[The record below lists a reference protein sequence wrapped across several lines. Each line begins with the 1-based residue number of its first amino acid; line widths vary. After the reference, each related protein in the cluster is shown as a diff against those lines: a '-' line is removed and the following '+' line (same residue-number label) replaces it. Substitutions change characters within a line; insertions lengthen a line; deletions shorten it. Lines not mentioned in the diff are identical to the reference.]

1 MWERGDKALV
11 FGGVI
16 DSTGV
21 TTEVT
26 IGTIEEVGQYEL
38 LITFGSRSWSGPK
51 RVHKDRCM
59 PILRT
64 FDVPSTT
71 PVAEVGDL
79 VLIHDWKYAKNEEPK
94 RIGTIHSI
102 VYGATETYAEI
113 MLDNELQKVDIAKC
127 FILQRRSKKTK
138 NHPPESYNIYVTN
151 DKDDQSE
158 KIETTATLPSRRH
171 SDTI

>member
-1 MWERGDKALV
+1 MWERGDKVLV
-11 FGGVI
+11 FGGVV

-38 LITFGSRSWSGPK
+38 LITFGSHSWSGPK

-59 PILRT
+59 PILRS
-64 FDVPSTT
+64 FDIPNTT
-71 PVAEVGDL
+71 PNAEVGDL
-79 VLIHDWKYAKNEEPK
+79 VLVHDWKYATKEEPK

-113 MLDNELQKVDIAKC
+113 MLDKELQKVDISKC
-127 FILQRRSKKTK
+127 FILQRPSKKTK
-138 NHPPESYNIYVTN
+138 KHLSESYNIHVTSN
-151 DKDDQSE
+151 EDEQSE

-171 SDTI
+171 SGTI